1 MMIGTKNFHGYKGNS
16 TAKWA
21 KFPGEWLS
29 HLSLVRDACIDI
41 VCDMYELCI
50 YEKHEGKHE

>member
-1 MMIGTKNFHGYKGNS
+1 MMIGTKNFQGYKGNS

-29 HLSLVRDACIDI
+29 HLSPVRDNCIDV
-41 VCDMYELCI
+41 VCNLYTSYECMKA
-50 YEKHEGKHE
+50 YEHA